1 MRDERRVCYPVAD
14 HFLAQSGRMSSISV
28 IHSNRLLVG
37 GLERDFYDFPYIG
50 NVITP
55 TDFHIFHRG
64 SYTTNQIIYIYPICA
79 LLLCICTL
87 SQLIAWEDFPSPQP
101 DDGKYVDPTILR
113 VSSIGLDAKAGS
125 GSMPCGS
132 KYLLRPCLGYKQKVA
147 KYLLRKYYAD
157 HI

>member
-14 HFLAQSGRMSSISV
+14 HFLAQSGRMFSISV

-37 GLERDFYDFPYIG
+37 GLEHDFYDFPYIG

-64 SYTTNQIIYIYPICA
+64 SYTTNQIIYIYIYIQFVLYCCVYVPYHS
-79 LLLCICTL
+79 LLHGRIFHL
-87 SQLIAWEDFPSPQP
+87 SNRMMENMWIPPSGFPA
-101 DDGKYVDPTILR
+101 
-113 VSSIGLDAKAGS
+113 LDAKAGS

-132 KYLLRPCLGYKQKVA
+132 KYLLRPCLVYKQKVA
-147 KYLLRKYYAD
+147 KYLLRKYES
-157 HI
+157 